1 MDLLGNRTD
10 IDNNERLEI
19 NMIDFDWVE
28 KQTKANR
35 LRKGLKLLEDDG
47 GYFPDLM
54 RCIKDRLKLVDP
66 KYITDEQRVEIDK
79 QNQGIAIECVD
90 EFLLEMNK

>member
-1 MDLLGNRTD
+1 
-10 IDNNERLEI
+10 
-19 NMIDFDWVE
+19 
-28 KQTKANR
+28 
-35 LRKGLKLLEDDG
+35 
-47 GYFPDLM
+47 M